1 MNKIERI
8 FRYGAFDL
16 AVALKGPFS
25 ARQRKRRMDA
35 FVRRMRLREGM
46 KIIDIGGK
54 AEFWQDLAIPLN
66 ITILNLPGELNYDDS
81 MSNHQFCFIE
91 GDACNVKFISNNY
104 FDIAFSNSVI
114 EHVGDEIR
122 QKLMAQEIRRL
133 APRYWVQTPS
143 IWFPIEA
150 HNHMPFWWFYPESI
164 KTQFLERWK
173 EKLPDWAVMIEN
185 TTVISKNKMAEFFP
199 GAEIFTERVFGFTKS
214 YTAFKN

>member
-1 MNKIERI
+1 MNKLERLL
-8 FRYGAFDL
+8 RYGAFDL
-16 AVALKGPFS
+16 AVALKSPFS

-54 AEFWQDLAIPLN
+54 AEFWQDLAIPLK
-66 ITILNLPGELNYDDS
+66 ITILNLPGELNYDES
-81 MSNHQFCFIE
+81 KGNHQFSFIE
-91 GDACNVKFISNNY
+91 GDACNIDFINNNY

-114 EHVGDEIR
+114 EHVGDEVR

-150 HNHMPFWWFYPESI
+150 HNHMPFWWFYPEPI
-164 KTQFLERWK
+164 KTHFLEKWK
-173 EKLPDWAVMIEN
+173 KKLPDWAVMIEN
-185 TTVISKNKMAEFFP
+185 TTVVSKRKMIELFP
-199 GAEIFTERVFGFTKS
+199 EAKIFTERVFGFTKS
-214 YTAFKN
+214 YTVFKN